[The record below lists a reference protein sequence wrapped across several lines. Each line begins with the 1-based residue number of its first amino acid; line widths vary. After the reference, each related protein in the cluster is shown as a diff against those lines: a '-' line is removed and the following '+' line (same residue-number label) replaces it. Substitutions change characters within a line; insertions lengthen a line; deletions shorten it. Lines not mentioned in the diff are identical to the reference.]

1 MVLLRHML
9 GDALRRLRLRQGRT
23 LREVSAAARVSLGYL
38 SEVERGQKEAS
49 SELLASICGAL
60 GAPLSQVLREVSD
73 SFALAELQNEPV
85 YTGPV
90 GVGADG
96 PAEPALDGAPAPRPA
111 GHDGQVRPVASA
123 AHRVAVSAGSR
134 TAGSRSAGSRL
145 PLAAQRQ
152 LSGQRPMTTQRP
164 LTTQVPLNTQRRITV
179 RPDRSI
185 ISEPEP
191 SVPVVSP
198 VSTAQFDAPP
208 FERIRDVTNMVPV

>member
-1 MVLLRHML
+1 ML

-85 YTGPV
+85 YAGPV
-90 GVGADG
+90 SHDR
-96 PAEPALDGAPAPRPA
+96 PLEPALNGAPAPRPA
-111 GHDGQVRPVASA
+111 GHDGSAVRPAPTASA
-123 AHRVAVSAGSR
+123 ARRVPVPAG
-134 TAGSRSAGSRL
+134 ARL
-145 PLAAQRQ
+145 PMAAPRK
-152 LSGQRPMTTQRP
+152 
-164 LTTQVPLNTQRRITV
+164 ITV

-185 ISEPEP
+185 VSEP
-191 SVPVVSP
+191 SQVLDRSQLP
-198 VSTAQFDAPP
+198 VSAPQFQ
-208 FERIRDVTNMVPV
+208 RISDITNMVPV